1 MGYLD
6 IDGCPNQFW
15 SSTSSIQGLVF
26 SRRVLKLFLL
36 IVVVTWYI
44 VRNAFYAIT
53 MRQWC
58 SQTQTT
64 RLGVST
70 ESSIRVSHG
79 RIHTMR
85 MLMSGGTARGV
96 CQPHGRTSVR
106 ARHSMCRTYRRRDHV
121 VCFVSSSVESTS
133 YAESSIPSSSGV
145 GGSDLKPLPRNV
157 ESPADDPTLHN
168 PLKRMERMGTGWMG
182 VIFELE
188 GVCVEYEKDDIVA
201 EAWKRTAKE
210 EGKEMPLKWQLDRA
224 NGMKG
229 EQAVQEAFCWTRIP
243 QEAKRISNTKENIL
257 ADLLADAAPVAPQS
271 ALRLLKN
278 LEGLETPRA
287 LVSSAPEKK
296 VHRIL
301 ELSGMEGLFDAV
313 ISGDDVY
320 RGKPDPEGYLYA
332 AQKLERP
339 PFRCVVI
346 GNNNQSIEAAH
357 EVGMPCVAVAGSSPL
372 YEVSAADLA
381 VKSLDELSFV
391 NLKKLFG
398 TEVSNTTFE
407 EEEED
412 TMYE

>member
-1 MGYLD
+1 
-6 IDGCPNQFW
+6 
-15 SSTSSIQGLVF
+15 
-26 SRRVLKLFLL
+26 
-36 IVVVTWYI
+36 
-44 VRNAFYAIT
+44 
-53 MRQWC
+53 
-58 SQTQTT
+58 
-64 RLGVST
+64 
-70 ESSIRVSHG
+70 
-79 RIHTMR
+79 
-85 MLMSGGTARGV
+85 
-96 CQPHGRTSVR
+96 
-106 ARHSMCRTYRRRDHV
+106 MCRTYRKRDDV

-133 YAESSIPSSSGV
+133 YTESSIPSSSGV

-224 NGMKG
+224 NGMK
-229 EQAVQEAFCWTRIP
+229 
-243 QEAKRISNTKENIL
+243 
-257 ADLLADAAPVAPQS
+257 DAAPVAPQS

-287 LVSSAPEKK
+287 LVSSAPEER
-296 VHRIL
+296 VHKIL

-346 GNNNQSIEAAH
+346 GKNNQSIEAAH

-398 TEVSNTTFE
+398 TEVSNMTFE

>member
-1 MGYLD
+1 
-6 IDGCPNQFW
+6 
-15 SSTSSIQGLVF
+15 
-26 SRRVLKLFLL
+26 
-36 IVVVTWYI
+36 
-44 VRNAFYAIT
+44 

-70 ESSIRVSHG
+70 ETPVRVSHG
-79 RIHTMR
+79 RLRTMR
-85 MLMSGGTARGV
+85 IFLNGGTARGV
-96 CQPHGRTSVR
+96 CQDLGRGSIR
-106 ARHSMCRTYRRRDHV
+106 GQNSMYRRNGDV

-133 YAESSIPSSSGV
+133 YVESSIPSGV
-145 GGSDLKPLPRNV
+145 GGSDMKPLPRNV

-188 GVCVEYEKDDIVA
+188 GVCVEYEKEDIVA

-243 QEAKRISNTKENIL
+243 QEAKRISNTKEDIL

-287 LVSSAPEKK
+287 LVSSAPEKR

-407 EEEED
+407 EEEEE